1 MADSF
6 LANKAHLQIFD
17 RGRIMTP
24 SALTYLHCWIRDSA
38 VMIHALDKLRFHKQA
53 QEKLLDLPNR
63 QDKDGT
69 EKVIC
74 EKADFDYD

>member
-1 MADSF
+1 
-6 LANKAHLQIFD
+6 
-17 RGRIMTP
+17 
-24 SALTYLHCWIRDSA
+24 
-38 VMIHALDKLRFHKQA
+38 MIHALDKLRFHKQA